1 MTTTTTASTA
11 LPWSAAHR
19 PLNRRD
25 IQTLTLSALGGALEF
40 YDFVVFVFFAAV
52 IGGLFFPAAMPDWLK
67 LLQTFGIFAAGYLAR
82 PLGGIIIAHF
92 GDKLGRKRM
101 FTLSIFMMALPTLF
115 MGLLPTYA
123 TLGVMAPILLLILRV
138 LQGAAIGG
146 EVPGAWVF
154 VSEHVPPTRTGL
166 AVGSLTAG
174 LTFGILLGAL
184 IATVINT
191 HFSKAEIADYAW
203 RIPFILGGV
212 FGLVAVY
219 LRRFLEETPIFKE
232 LHQRKELARD
242 LPLGQIVKNH
252 IGGTIQAMLLTWVL
266 SAAIV
271 VVILFTPTWLQ
282 KVHGIA
288 PALSLQAN
296 SLATLCLTLGCVVF
310 GMAADKFG
318 GRITLA
324 VGSLGLLITS
334 YMFYFSLP
342 AAPATLMV
350 NYALAGFFVGVV
362 GVVPYLIV
370 RAYPAAIRF
379 SGVSFSY
386 NVAYAIFGGLTPVA
400 LTWWMKQ
407 DAQAPAHYVGALC
420 LLGLVLAL
428 APQPRRH

>member
-1 MTTTTTASTA
+1 
-11 LPWSAAHR
+11 
-19 PLNRRD
+19 
-25 IQTLTLSALGGALEF
+25 
-40 YDFVVFVFFAAV
+40 
-52 IGGLFFPAAMPDWLK
+52 MPDWLK

-242 LPLGQIVKNH
+242 LPLGQIVKKPYRRH
-252 IGGTIQAMLLTWVL
+252 HPGHVADLGAVGGDCGGDSVYSDL
-266 SAAIV
+266 AAK
-271 VVILFTPTWLQ
+271 

-350 NYALAGFFVGVV
+350 NYALAGFFCGRSRR
-362 GVVPYLIV
+362 GAVPD
-370 RAYPAAIRF
+370 RA
-379 SGVSFSY
+379 
-386 NVAYAIFGGLTPVA
+386 
-400 LTWWMKQ
+400 
-407 DAQAPAHYVGALC
+407 C
-420 LLGLVLAL
+420 LPGRDPL
-428 APQPRRH
+428 